1 VIDDIYTQGIAS
13 GWKVTDASTLRQ
25 NEVLE
30 ADVVI
35 VGSGAGGG
43 TAAEVLSAAGLKVLI
58 LEEGPLKTSAS
69 FKDMNDA
76 RAYGELYQ
84 EGGARASTDGAVSV
98 LQGRS
103 VGGSTTVN
111 WTASF
116 RTPPPTLKH
125 WAENFGLKD
134 ADEAAMAPWFAQMED
149 RLGIAPWS
157 VQPNPNNDALKRG
170 AEVLGWAAHVI
181 PRNVR
186 GCWNLGYCGLGCPT
200 NAKQSML
207 VTTIPAAL
215 KNGARLIHHV
225 SARSLHFVGGSVESL
240 SAAALAADCVRPSG
254 VKLQVKARHYVL
266 AGGAIN
272 TPALL
277 LRSSAPDPYA
287 RIGKRTCIH
296 PVNLSLAV
304 MPDKVE
310 PYYGAPQSIYCD
322 EFQWKHGATGP
333 AGYKL
338 EVPPLQP
345 MLTST
350 IFNSYGAVLRA
361 AMAQLPYMQ
370 AVLALLRDGFDERSP
385 GGDIRI
391 DASGAPQLHYDFNEY
406 LWDGFRRAYLS
417 MAELQ
422 FAAGAKQVLPAHLDA
437 HPYTSWAEARAAI
450 AELPCRK
457 QRLPIFTAH
466 LMGGCA
472 MGEDEKLTVTDSR
485 GRFRHAA
492 NLSVIDGSLFPTSL
506 GVNPQLSIY
515 GFACRNATALA
526 KELGGVGGQR

>member
-1 VIDDIYTQGIAS
+1 MAIDDIYTQGIAG
-13 GWKVTDASTLRQ
+13 GWRVTDASTFKQ
-25 NEVLE
+25 DQVLE

-43 TAAEVLSAAGLKVLI
+43 TTAEILSAAGLKVLI

-84 EGGARASTDGAVSV
+84 EGAARASADGAVAV

-103 VGGSTTVN
+103 VGGSTTIN
-111 WTASF
+111 WTSSF
-116 RTPPPTLKH
+116 RTPPPTLKY
-125 WAENFGLKD
+125 WADTFALKD
-134 ADEAAMAPWFAQMED
+134 SDEQAMAPWFAQMEQ
-149 RLGIAPWS
+149 RLGVAPWG
-157 VQPNPNNDALKRG
+157 VQPNANNGALKRG
-170 AEVLGWAAHVI
+170 AEALGWAAQVI

-207 VTTIPAAL
+207 VTTIPGAL
-215 KNGARLIHHV
+215 KNGAQLVHHV
-225 SARSLHFVGGSVESL
+225 SVRTLQFAGGKVTGM
-240 SAAALAADCVRPSG
+240 SAEALAADCVRPSG
-254 VKLQVKARHYVL
+254 VKLKIKARHYVL

-277 LRSSAPDPYA
+277 LRSNATDPYG

-296 PVNLSLAV
+296 PVNVSMAQ

-310 PYYGAPQSIYCD
+310 GYYGAPQSVYSD

-333 AGYKL
+333 VGYKL
-338 EVPPLQP
+338 EVAPMQP
-345 MLTST
+345 MLTGT
-350 IFNSYGAVLRA
+350 IVGRYGIELQA
-361 AMAQLPYMQ
+361 AMAGLPYMQ
-370 AVLALLRDGFDERSP
+370 SMLALLRDGFDEQSP
-385 GGDIRI
+385 GGEIRI
-391 DASGAPQLHYDFNEY
+391 DDAGAPQLHYEFSDY

-422 FAAGAKQVLPAHLDA
+422 FAAGARQVTPIHVDSK
-437 HPYTSWAEARAAI
+437 PYASWTEARQAI
-450 AELPCRK
+450 AGLACRK
-457 QRLPIFTAH
+457 QRVPVFTAH

-472 MGEDEKLTVTDSR
+472 MGEDEKLTVVDSA
-485 GRFRHAA
+485 GRFRHAD
-492 NLSVIDGSLFPTSL
+492 NLLIIDGSIFPTSI
-506 GVNPQLSIY
+506 GANPQLSIY
-515 GFACRNATALA
+515 GFACRNATRLA
-526 KELGGVGGQR
+526 KQLRA